1 MDRREF
7 LKKSAQTGLLAGVS
21 LTIPGVYGKYFAKS
35 SIPLISPYDLVAI
48 KGGEPEAMFDQ
59 AIKQFGGMSS
69 FIKKNQ
75 NVCLK
80 PNIGWDVSPERAG
93 DTNPKLV
100 KHVIEHCFAAGAK
113 QVSVF
118 DHTCDDWKR
127 CYANSGIEKA
137 VKDAGGQLVP
147 GNSENYYH
155 DVNIKP
161 AKNMKNA
168 KIHEVLFD
176 SDVFINMPIL
186 KHHGSTRLTITM
198 KNLMGIVWDR
208 RFMHSNDLQ
217 QCIADIASFRKPD
230 LNIVDA
236 YYVMKQNGPRG
247 VSTDDLTLMKSQIIS
262 TDMVAA
268 DAAAAKL
275 FGIDPE
281 EIQYIKIADSMGIG
295 KKDLNSLKIKRM
307 IM

>member
-1 MDRREF
+1 
-7 LKKSAQTGLLAGVS
+7 
-21 LTIPGVYGKYFAKS
+21 
-35 SIPLISPYDLVAI
+35 
-48 KGGEPEAMFDQ
+48 
-59 AIKQFGGMSS
+59 
-69 FIKKNQ
+69 
-75 NVCLK
+75 
-80 PNIGWDVSPERAG
+80 
-93 DTNPKLV
+93 
-100 KHVIEHCFAAGAK
+100 
-113 QVSVF
+113 
-118 DHTCDDWKR
+118 
-127 CYANSGIEKA
+127 
-137 VKDAGGQLVP
+137 
-147 GNSENYYH
+147 
-155 DVNIKP
+155 
-161 AKNMKNA
+161 MKNA
-168 KIHEVLFD
+168 KIHEVLLD

-208 RFMHSNDLQ
+208 KFMHSNNLH
-217 QCIADIASFRKPD
+217 QCIADAASFRKPD

>member
-7 LKKSAQTGLLAGVS
+7 LKKTVQTSLLAGAS
-21 LTIPGVYGKYFAKS
+21 LSVPGIFGKYFAMS
-35 SIPLISPYDLVAI
+35 SKTMVNPYDLVAI
-48 KGGEPEAMFDQ
+48 KGGEPDAMFDQ

-75 NVCLK
+75 KVCLK
-80 PNIGWDVSPERAG
+80 PNIGWDVTPERAG
-93 DTNPKLV
+93 NTHPKLV
-100 KHVIEHCFAAGAK
+100 KRVIEHCFNAGAK

-127 CYANSGIEKA
+127 CYTNSGIEKA
-137 VKDAGGQLVP
+137 VKDAGGQIVP
-147 GNSENYYH
+147 GNTENYYH
-155 DVNIKP
+155 DVNIKS

-168 KIHEVLFD
+168 KIHEVLLD

-186 KHHGSTRLTITM
+186 KNHGSTKLTITM

-208 RFMHSNDLQ
+208 RFEHSNDLH
-217 QCIADIASFRKPD
+217 QCIADGASYRKPD

-236 YYVMKQNGPRG
+236 YYILKQNGPRG
-247 VSTDDLTLMKSQIIS
+247 VSTNDVSLMKSQIIS

-275 FGIDPE
+275 FGMNPE
-281 EIQYIKIADSMGIG
+281 DIQYINIANSMGLG
-295 KKDLNSLKIKRM
+295 KKDLNSLNIKRM
-307 IM
+307 IL

>member
-7 LKKSAQTGLLAGVS
+7 LKKSVQTGLLAGVS
-21 LTIPGVYGKYFAKS
+21 LSIPGVYGKYLAKS
-35 SIPLISPYDLVAI
+35 SKLMISPYDLIAI

-59 AIKQFGGMSS
+59 AIKQFGGMGS
-69 FIKKNQ
+69 FVKKNQ
-75 NVCLK
+75 KVCLK

-93 DTNPKLV
+93 NTNPKLV
-100 KHVIEHCFAAGAK
+100 KRVIEHCFNAGAK

-137 VKDAGGQLVP
+137 VKDAGGQIVP
-147 GNSENYYH
+147 GNSENYFH
-155 DVNIKP
+155 EVNIKT
-161 AKNMKNA
+161 AKNMKNP
-168 KIHEVLFD
+168 KIHEVLMD

-186 KHHGSTRLTITM
+186 KNHNSTKLTISM

-208 RFMHSNDLQ
+208 RFEHSNDLH
-217 QCIADIASFRKPD
+217 QCIADGASFRKPD

-236 YYVMKQNGPRG
+236 YYILKQNGPRG
-247 VSTDDLTLMKSQIIS
+247 VSADDVSLMKSQIIS
-262 TDMVAA
+262 TDIVAA

-275 FGIDPE
+275 FGMNPD
-281 EIQYIKIADSMGIG
+281 EIQYINIANAMGLG